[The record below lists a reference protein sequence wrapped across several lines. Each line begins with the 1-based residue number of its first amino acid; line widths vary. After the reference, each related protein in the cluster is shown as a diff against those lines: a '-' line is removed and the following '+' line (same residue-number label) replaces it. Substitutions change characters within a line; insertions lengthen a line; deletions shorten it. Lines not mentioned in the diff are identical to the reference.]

1 MGVDRLLLLA
11 TRNAGKLEELNAL
24 FRAFAVATVGLDAAG
39 LAYHEDEEN
48 IEAFDTLREN
58 AIAKASHFH
67 RLSGL
72 PTIADDSGLAVD
84 ILNGAPG
91 VHSRRYSGRDDLS
104 GQDLDDANNRKL
116 LLALRDTLHPAASF
130 VCAGAYVGDAFERVE
145 EGTARGEILRAP
157 RGENGFGY
165 DPYFLSSD
173 LAKTFGEATTEE
185 KSLVSHRGRAF
196 SALVAR
202 LRERGRIR

>member
-11 TRNAGKLEELNAL
+11 TRNAGKLDELNGL
-24 FRAFAVATVGLDAAG
+24 FRGFALATIGLDAAG
-39 LAYHEDEEN
+39 LPYHDDEEN
-48 IEAFDTLREN
+48 IEAFGTLREN
-58 AIAKASHFH
+58 AIAKAGHFH

-116 LLALRDTLHPAASF
+116 LLALCDTLHPAASF
-130 VCAGAYVGDAFERVE
+130 VCAGAYVGDGFEWVE
-145 EGTARGEILRAP
+145 EGIARGEILRAP

-173 LAKTFGEATTEE
+173 LAKTFGEAAAEE

-196 SALVAR
+196 SALVAL